1 MNRDQYYEDFF
12 KHFFHLGIWL
22 YRVNS
27 GHLSMEAMDHL
38 NIYFECSLRVEYLF
52 NEFDFGL

>member
-12 KHFFHLGIWL
+12 KHFFHL

-27 GHLSMEAMDHL
+27 GHLSMEAMEHL
-38 NIYFECSLRVEYLF
+38 NIYFECSIRVEYLF